1 MFRTRT
7 TSLALILPTAI
18 ALFAFAGCG
27 KQTPPSSEDPAVQ
40 AEIDKDAEMKA
51 KEEELARKEAELA
64 LREREQDLA
73 KRESAL
79 ARATTPSKPRS
90 SGSTSSGSTA
100 TAPKPAAPAGPRLY
114 TMAAGTSLSVQLPAT
129 ISTKTARAGDRIEAN
144 LTNDLVVDGK
154 VIAKAG
160 ALLQGSVTEVV
171 SGSNKIGGTPSLSL
185 AFDNLVLANGSDA
198 RVSGQVTQVSAKS
211 DTGRDAA
218 KIAGGAAAGAIIGHQ
233 VDDAHGKIIGG
244 LIGAAAG
251 AAAAKKTGTEVEL
264 PAGTVLGFTLNS
276 PVTVEM

>member
-1 MFRTRT
+1 MFKTRT
-7 TSLALILPTAI
+7 LSAVLILPAAI
-18 ALFAFAGCG
+18 ALFALAGCG
-27 KQTPPSSEDPAVQ
+27 QKTPPSSTDPAVQ

-64 LREREQDLA
+64 LKEREQDLA
-73 KRESAL
+73 RREAEL
-79 ARATTPSKPRS
+79 AKKSGTVSKPKPATS
-90 SGSTSSGSTA
+90 TASTSTA
-100 TAPKPAAPAGPRLY
+100 SAPKPTPSGPRRY
-114 TMAAGTSLSVQLPAT
+114 TVAAGTSLSVQLPAT
-129 ISTKTARAGDRIEAN
+129 ITTKSARVGDRIAAN

-160 ALLQGSVTEVV
+160 ALLQGSVTDVV

-185 AFDNLVLANGSDA
+185 AFDNLVLADGSDTL
-198 RVSGQVTQVSAKS
+198 VSGQVTQVAAKS
-211 DTGRDAA
+211 DTGRDTA
-218 KIAGGAAAGAIIGHQ
+218 KIVGGAAAGAIIGHQ
-233 VDDAHGKIIGG
+233 VDGDKGKIIGG
-244 LIGAAAG
+244 LLGAAAG